1 MSVRHNVW
9 AVKKGAK
16 LMMVCLSKQAA
27 WDAAASLL
35 TPLPSGP
42 PTRHDVMAQGFSV
55 VATYLT
61 YSPDAAR
68 HWVQS
73 QTI

>member
-1 MSVRHNVW
+1 MTTRHNVW
-9 AVKKGAK
+9 AVKKGNK
-16 LMMVCLSKQAA
+16 LVMVCLSKQDA

-35 TPLPSGP
+35 DPPPAGM
-42 PTRHDVMAQGFSV
+42 PTRHDVMAQGFAV

-68 HWVQS
+68 HWVRS
-73 QTI
+73 TVV

>member
-1 MSVRHNVW
+1 MRHNVW

-16 LMMVCLSKQAA
+16 LVMVCLSKQSA

-35 TPLPSGP
+35 DPLPAGM
-42 PTRHDVMAQGFSV
+42 PTRHDVMSQGFSV

-61 YSPDAAR
+61 YSPDASR
-68 HWVQS
+68 HWVIS
-73 QTI
+73 RDV

>member
-1 MSVRHNVW
+1 MTTRHNVW
-9 AVKKGAK
+9 ALKKGAR
-16 LMMVCLSKQAA
+16 LVMVCLSKEAA

-35 TPLPSGP
+35 DPLPAGM

-68 HWVQS
+68 HYVQS
-73 QTI
+73 RCV

>member
-1 MSVRHNVW
+1 MRHNVW
-9 AVKKGAK
+9 AVKKDAK
-16 LMMVCLSKQAA
+16 LVMVCLSKQAA

-35 TPLPSGP
+35 DPLPAGM
-42 PTRHDVMAQGFSV
+42 PTRHDVMSQGFAV

-61 YSPDAAR
+61 YSPDPAR

-73 QTI
+73 RTV

>member
-1 MSVRHNVW
+1 MRHNVW
-9 AVKKGAK
+9 ALKKGTK
-16 LMMVCLSKQAA
+16 LVMVCLSKDAA

-35 TPLPSGP
+35 DPLPTGMPS
-42 PTRHDVMAQGFSV
+42 RHDVMAQGFAV

-68 HWVQS
+68 HWVRS
-73 QTI
+73 TAV